1 VNGLIYGVESKY
13 HTNGE
18 ISVNVVVAANQLE
31 QEEIEAEYFAN
42 GNTSNYQLTDVD
54 KTIIYKNI
62 IRLFT
67 CFAFPESI
75 VFPTIL
81 ILVYFILSATFFN
94 ILPDDLTLI
103 NQMVRL
109 ND

>member
-1 VNGLIYGVESKY
+1 VNGLIYGVGSKY

-18 ISVNVVVAANQLE
+18 ISVNEVVAANQIEL
-31 QEEIEAEYFAN
+31 EEIETEYIVN
-42 GNTSNYQLTDVD
+42 DNTSNDRLTDVD
-54 KTIIYKNI
+54 RTIYKD
-62 IRLFT
+62 IRLFPY
-67 CFAFPESI
+67 FAFYESI